1 MEKPISLKKVLTVG
15 SAICA
20 FWIGAGFATGQEI
33 LQFFATSGIMGIA
46 AALIFMIIAGAVS
59 YSICAIG
66 QKKKFENPYGIYEYY
81 CGKWVGKFY
90 AWVAIASMYGSVIV
104 ILAGGGSTIY
114 QYYGIP
120 VYIGVG
126 VLALL
131 ALGTAV
137 LGVEKLIQILG
148 AIGIFKVGL
157 ILILGIFGIIAVS
170 QDINL
175 LLEGDRQIS
184 MAGFKTASPN
194 WALSGAI
201 YALFCSIEMV
211 PFFGSCGATT
221 NSVKEARLGAVVGT
235 VAYTL
240 TIIMMVIAEL
250 IYYPVF
256 IGKQVPALAIASHI
270 HPAIGMAYT
279 FMIVVAVYS
288 AVASMLTM
296 TTRKFAVDK
305 TKKFNIIA
313 TVLTVVGVIFGALV
327 QFDTLVNIIFTSLG
341 YLGILFIV
349 LMVYKEVKRNEN
361 LPNCPN
367 TEPAD

>member
-1 MEKPISLKKVLTVG
+1 MEKSISLKKVITVG

-33 LQFFATSGIMGIA
+33 LQFFATSGIKGII
-46 AALIFMIIAGAVS
+46 AALIFLVIAGVVA
-59 YSICAIG
+59 YSVCSIG
-66 QKKKFENPYGIYEYY
+66 QKRKFENPYDIYEYY

-90 AWVAIASMYGSVIV
+90 SWVAIASMYGSVIV
-104 ILAGGGSTIY
+104 ILAGGGATIH
-114 QYYGIP
+114 QFYGIP
-120 VYIGVG
+120 IYISVG
-126 VLALL
+126 ILALL

-137 LGVEKLIQILG
+137 LGIEKLIKILG
-148 AIGIFKVGL
+148 AIGVFKVGL
-157 ILILGIFGIIAVS
+157 ILILGIFGIATVVQS
-170 QDINL
+170 PDL

-184 MAGFKTASPN
+184 TAGFKTGSPN

-221 NSVKEARLGAVVGT
+221 SSVKEARLGAVAGT

-240 TIIMMVIAEL
+240 TIIMMVIAEI

-270 HPAIGMAYT
+270 HPVLGMAYT

-305 TKKFNIIA
+305 TKKFNTIA
-313 TVLTVVGVIFGALV
+313 TVLTVVAVIVGALV
-327 QFDTLVNIIFTSLG
+327 QFDTLVNILFTSLG
-341 YLGILFIV
+341 YLGVLFIV
-349 LMVYKEVKRNEN
+349 LMVYKEVRGEQNS
-361 LPNCPN
+361 PNCCN
-367 TEPAD
+367 TKSAD